1 MFHFICTKIDGVKL
15 PTAVKASFAKQYP
28 MITITLVK
36 EGGKYETGFKKY
48 ENTIQWVLCLKRMA
62 L

>member
-1 MFHFICTKIDGVKL
+1 MFSNYGFLLFVQKKDVAKVA
-15 PTAVKASFAKQYP
+15 TAVKASFAKQYP

-48 ENTIQWVLCLKRMA
+48 ENTIQ
-62 L
+62 